1 MAHLLDDEYLKPF
14 ETAIRGRARRALDR
28 AQSLTQG
35 KCSLAEWANAHNY
48 YGLHKIK
55 ARGRRKAGWVFREWA
70 PHATSMWLVGD
81 FNGWKINPDFEIF
94 RIPGTDVWERRID
107 ADRIRHGDKY
117 HLEMRWEGGHGER
130 IPAYA
135 RYVTQDE
142 KTKLFSASVW
152 APEREYEWRHKDVR
166 PETEDEQRDTSLA
179 SKVSRPLASK
189 VSRLTSS
196 PLIYEAH
203 VGMASEEGR
212 VATYAEFRDEMLPRI
227 KAAGYNTVQLM
238 AVMEHP
244 YYGSF
249 GYHVSSFFAASSRFG
264 TPDDLK
270 SLVDTAH
277 GMGLRVIMDLVH
289 SHAVANERD
298 GLSRFDG
305 TDYQY
310 FHSGPKGWHSAWGS
324 RCFDYGKTDVI
335 HFLLSNCKF
344 WLEEYGFDG
353 YRFDGVTS
361 MLFWNH
367 GLGDAFTNYGM
378 YFNGSVDDDAWV
390 YLNLANRVIHEVKP
404 GAITIAEDVSG
415 IPGCAAPARD
425 CGIGFDYRMAMG
437 EPDFWFRLAEKVRDE
452 DWPMGGIFWE
462 LTNKRAEEKVVS
474 YVESHDQALVG
485 GKTFFFQCVDKE
497 IYWGM
502 RKDQENLV
510 IDRGVALH
518 KMARLATLA
527 LNGGAYLNFMG
538 NEFGHPEWIDF
549 PRAENGWDY
558 SHARRQWSLRE
569 NAELRFKGLGDFDEV
584 MLKALGGSEDF
595 RRETE
600 DGRQGKDVRRKTEDG
615 FSCFKSAAPIRLVAN
630 EPDKVL
636 AFVRGDK
643 LFVFNFNPTQSF
655 TDYGIL
661 VPPATKWSHL
671 LDTDEVRFGGQ
682 GRIQGGAVHEPELVH
697 DANHDEL
704 VQQIRLYLPSRTA
717 IVLEGWRL
725 V

>member
-1 MAHLLDDEYLKPF
+1 MAHLLDDGYLKPF
-14 ETAIRGRARRALDR
+14 EAVIRGRAQRAADR
-28 AQSLTQG
+28 AAELTGGKQSI
-35 KCSLAEWANAHNY
+35 SDWANAHNY
-48 YGLHKIK
+48 FGL
-55 ARGRRKAGWVFREWA
+55 RKVKVEGEGEQWCFREWA

-81 FNGWKINPDFEIF
+81 FNGWKIDPDFEVF
-94 RIPGTDVWERRID
+94 RIEGTDVWERRIP
-107 ADRIRHGDKY
+107 ADRIRHGDHY

-142 KTKLFSASVW
+142 RTKLFSACVW
-152 APEREYEWRHKDVR
+152 APEKPYAWRHKEV
-166 PETEDEQRDTSLA
+166 
-179 SKVSRPLASK
+179 KVGGEGKDRNSTVQPSTFNLQ
-189 VSRLTSS
+189 

-203 VGMASEEGR
+203 VGMASEDPR
-212 VATYAEFRDEMLPRI
+212 VATYAEFRDNMLPRI
-227 KAAGYNTVQLM
+227 KKAGYNTVQLM

-277 GMGLRVIMDLVH
+277 GMGLRVIMDIVH

-310 FHSGPKGWHSAWGS
+310 FHAGPKGWHSAWGS
-324 RCFDYGKTDVI
+324 RCFDYGKTDVL

-344 WLEEYGFDG
+344 WLQEYGFDG

-415 IPGCAAPARD
+415 IPGCAAPVED

-437 EPDFWFRLAEKVRDE
+437 EPDFWFRLAEKVRDD
-452 DWPMGGIFWE
+452 DWPMGGIFYE
-462 LTNKRAEEKVVS
+462 LTNKRPEEKVVS

-502 RKDQENLV
+502 RKDQQNLV

-518 KMARLATLA
+518 KMARLATCA

-569 NAELRFKGLGDFDEV
+569 NPELRFKGLGDFDET
-584 MLKALGGSEDF
+584 MIRSLGESEDF
-595 RRETE
+595 RRATE
-600 DGRQGKDVRRKTEDG
+600 DSRRDKDGRRKTQDG
-615 FSCFKSAAPIRLVAN
+615 SKVFGLKSSSPIRLVAN

-636 AFVRGDK
+636 AFLCGDF
-643 LFVFNFNPTQSF
+643 LFVFNFNPTRSF

-661 VPPATKWSHL
+661 VPPATKWRHL
-671 LDTDEVRFGGQ
+671 FDTDELRFGGQ
-682 GRIQGGAVHEPELVH
+682 GRIAADGMYEPELVR
-697 DANHDEL
+697 DAERNEL
-704 VQQIRLYLPSRTA
+704 VQQVRLYLPARTA
-717 IVLEGWRL
+717 VVLRR
-725 V
+725 VI

>member
-14 ETAIRGRARRALDR
+14 ENAVRGRARRAEDR
-28 AQSLTQG
+28 VRELTQG
-35 KCSLAEWANAHNY
+35 KCPLADWANAHNY
-48 YGLHKIK
+48 FGL
-55 ARGRRKAGWVFREWA
+55 RKEKVEGEGEGEQWCFREWA

-81 FNGWKINPDFEIF
+81 FNGWKIDPDFEVF
-94 RIPGTDVWERRID
+94 RIPGTDVWERRIPLEK
-107 ADRIRHGDKY
+107 IRHGDHY

-142 KTKLFSASVW
+142 TTKLFSACVW
-152 APEREYEWRHKDVR
+152 APEKEYGWKNKDV
-166 PETEDEQRDTSLA
+166 
-179 SKVSRPLASK
+179 VS
-189 VSRLTSS
+189 TSS
-196 PLIYEAH
+196 SGEGAASPLGVAGPLIYEAH

-212 VATYAEFRDEMLPRI
+212 VATYAEFRDNMLPRI
-227 KAAGYNTVQLM
+227 KRAGYNTVQLM

-310 FHSGPKGWHSAWGS
+310 FHSGPKGWHTAWGS
-324 RCFDYGKTDVI
+324 RCFDYGKTNVI

-390 YLNLANRVIHEVKP
+390 YLNLANRVIHGVKP
-404 GAITIAEDVSG
+404 SAITIAEDVSG
-415 IPGCAAPARD
+415 IPGCAAPVED
-425 CGIGFDYRMAMG
+425 SGIGFDYRMAMG
-437 EPDFWFRLAEKVRDE
+437 EPDFWFRLAEKVRDD

-502 RKDQENLV
+502 RTDQENMV

-569 NAELRFKGLGDFDEV
+569 NPELRFKGLGDFDEV
-584 MLKALGGSEDF
+584 MLRCL
-595 RRETE
+595 RP
-600 DGRQGKDVRRKTEDG
+600 
-615 FSCFKSAAPIRLVAN
+615 SACDLRPATKLLAN

-636 AFVRGDK
+636 AFLRGDK

-661 VPPATKWSHL
+661 VPPASRWRHL
-671 LDTDEVRFGGQ
+671 FDTDEVRFGGQ
-682 GRIQGGAVHEPELVH
+682 GRIAAGQAFEPALVRDGAH
-697 DANHDEL
+697 NEL

-717 IVLEGWRL
+717 LVLKRT
-725 V
+725 

>member
-1 MAHLLDDEYLKPF
+1 MAHLLDDGYLKPF
-14 ETAIRGRARRALDR
+14 EAEIRGRAQRAANR
-28 AQSLTQG
+28 AAELTGGKQSI
-35 KCSLAEWANAHNY
+35 SDWANAHNY
-48 YGLHKIK
+48 FGL
-55 ARGRRKAGWVFREWA
+55 RKVKVEGEGEQWCFREWA

-81 FNGWKINPDFEIF
+81 FNGWKIDPDFEVF
-94 RIPGTDVWERRID
+94 RIEGTDVWERRIP
-107 ADRIRHGDKY
+107 ADRIRHGDHY

-142 KTKLFSASVW
+142 RTKLFSACVW
-152 APEREYEWRHKDVR
+152 APEKPYVWRHKEVKVGG
-166 PETEDEQRDTSLA
+166 EGEDRNSTVQPSTFNLQ
-179 SKVSRPLASK
+179 
-189 VSRLTSS
+189 

-203 VGMASEEGR
+203 VGMASEDPR
-212 VATYAEFRDEMLPRI
+212 VATYAEFRDNMLPRI
-227 KAAGYNTVQLM
+227 KKAGYNTVQLM

-277 GMGLRVIMDLVH
+277 GMGLRVIMDIVH

-310 FHSGPKGWHSAWGS
+310 FHAGPKGWHSAWGS
-324 RCFDYGKTDVI
+324 RCFDYGKTDVL

-344 WLEEYGFDG
+344 WLQEYGFDG

-415 IPGCAAPARD
+415 IPGCAAPVED

-437 EPDFWFRLAEKVRDE
+437 EPDFWFRLAEKVRDD
-452 DWPMGGIFWE
+452 DWPMGGIFYE
-462 LTNKRAEEKVVS
+462 LTNKRPEEKVVS

-502 RKDQENLV
+502 RKDQQNLV
-510 IDRGVALH
+510 IDRGIALH
-518 KMARLATLA
+518 KMARLATCA

-569 NAELRFKGLGDFDEV
+569 NPELRFKGLGDFDET
-584 MLKALGGSEDF
+584 MIRSLGESEDF
-595 RRETE
+595 RRATE
-600 DGRQGKDVRRKTEDG
+600 DSRRDKDGRRKTQDG
-615 FSCFKSAAPIRLVAN
+615 SKVFGLKSSSPIRLAAN

-636 AFVRGDK
+636 AFLRGDF
-643 LFVFNFNPTQSF
+643 LFVFNFNPTRSF

-661 VPPATKWSHL
+661 VPPATKWRHL
-671 LDTDEVRFGGQ
+671 FDTDELRFGGQ
-682 GRIQGGAVHEPELVH
+682 GRIAADGMYEPELVR
-697 DANHDEL
+697 DAERNEL
-704 VQQIRLYLPSRTA
+704 VQQVRLYLPARTA
-717 IVLEGWRL
+717 VVLRR
-725 V
+725 VI

>member
-1 MAHLLDDEYLKPF
+1 MPHLLDDEYLKPY
-14 ETAIRGRARRALDR
+14 EDAIRGRAQRAADR
-28 AQSLTQG
+28 AEELTQG
-35 KCSLAEWANAHNY
+35 KCSLADWANAHNY
-48 YGLHKIK
+48 YGL
-55 ARGRRKAGWVFREWA
+55 RKVKVEGEGEQWIFREWA

-81 FNGWKINPDFEIF
+81 FNGWKIDPDFEIF
-94 RIPGTDVWERRID
+94 RIEGTDVWERRIPL
-107 ADRIRHGDKY
+107 DRIHHGDHY

-142 KTKLFSASVW
+142 QTKLFSACVW
-152 APEREYEWRHKDVR
+152 APERPYAWRHKEVKD
-166 PETEDEQRDTSLA
+166 EDEGEDFA
-179 SKVSRPLASK
+179 V
-189 VSRLTSS
+189 RLKPSPS

-203 VGMASEEGR
+203 VGMSSEDPR
-212 VATYAEFRDEMLPRI
+212 VATYAEFRDNMLPRI
-227 KAAGYNTVQLM
+227 KKAGYNTVQLM

-277 GMGLRVIMDLVH
+277 GMGLRVIMDIVH

-298 GLSRFDG
+298 GLSKFDG

-324 RCFDYGKTDVI
+324 RCFDYGKTDVL

-404 GAITIAEDVSG
+404 SAITIAEDVSG
-415 IPGCAAPARD
+415 IPGCAAPVED

-437 EPDFWFRLAEKVRDE
+437 EPDFWFRLAEKVRDD

-485 GKTFFFQCVDKE
+485 GKTFFFQCVDSE
-497 IYWGM
+497 VYRGM
-502 RKDQENLV
+502 RKDQENMV

-569 NAELRFKGLGDFDEV
+569 SDELRFKGLADFDEV
-584 MLKALGGSEDF
+584 MVKAITESQNY
-595 RRETE
+595 RITETE
-600 DGRQGKDVRRKTEDG
+600 GGCVYSVIQLFGDSV
-615 FSCFKSAAPIRLVAN
+615 IRPVKLAAN

-636 AFVRGDK
+636 AFVRGDF
-643 LFVFNFNPTQSF
+643 LFVFNFNPTRSF
-655 TDYGIL
+655 TDYGVL
-661 VPPATKWSHL
+661 VPPATKWRHFF
-671 LDTDEVRFGGQ
+671 DTDEVRFGGQ
-682 GRIQGGAVHEPELVH
+682 GRIQAGAPYEPTLVH
-697 DANHDEL
+697 DANHNEL
-704 VQQIRLYLPSRTA
+704 VQQIKLYLPARTA
-717 IVLEGWRL
+717 IVMRKQRACLS
-725 V
+725 